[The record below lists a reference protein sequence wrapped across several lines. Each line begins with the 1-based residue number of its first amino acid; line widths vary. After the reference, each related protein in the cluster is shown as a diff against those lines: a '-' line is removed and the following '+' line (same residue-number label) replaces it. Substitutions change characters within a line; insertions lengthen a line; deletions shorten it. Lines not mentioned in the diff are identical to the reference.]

1 MKHTPGEWYAVY
13 LDNEEYVI
21 EHDEREAKIATIN
34 DAPESARSVE
44 ENEAN
49 ARLIAAAP
57 EQQKASILL
66 YDLLKRVANILSVPA
81 FGLIRDDWNIA
92 MNAHEKAIKKA
103 TVE

>member
-1 MKHTPGEWYAVY
+1 
-13 LDNEEYVI
+13 
-21 EHDEREAKIATIN
+21 
-34 DAPESARSVE
+34 
-44 ENEAN
+44 
-49 ARLIAAAP
+49 LIAAAP